1 MSEKYVEEKCKKCR
15 GRGSHHR
22 GEVCKSCGGSGTFR
36 RKVESDESRRSR

>member
-15 GRGSHHR
+15 GKGNHRR
-22 GEVCKSCGGSGTFR
+22 GEICQSCGGSGKFR